1 MLVNSSDSK
10 KDLYNFEEI
19 NNLMKSLEKTF
30 KSINENPKYICRLTA
45 QGVLVGLFAGLMVCL
60 YRFLLTFSESILRDY
75 LPIIHGNVLYI
86 ILFFIALT
94 VMGLL
99 IDFITKWEADSAG
112 SGIPQIYAEVKGH
125 MEADWIKVLVSK
137 ISAGVLTALGG
148 LSLGPEG
155 PSVQIG
161 GMAGKGISKIFKGS
175 KTDEL
180 RLILVGSAV
189 GITAAFNAP
198 LAGVIFVF
206 EEINHGFDKTL
217 VFIALVSAIVADFI
231 SKLIFGQ
238 ATILSFPIC
247 TIPLGMYW
255 LLVILGIIIG
265 ILGYTYN
272 VSMIKSSELL
282 SNSKIPSWLK
292 FVLVFI
298 ISGIVALL
306 IPEISDG
313 GHFMMNMLNVAV
325 PSLTVLILLLIMKY
339 LFSVFS
345 FSSGAPGGI
354 FLPILVLGSYIGAI
368 FGSITVSYFGFH
380 HDLIYRFIVISMAGF
395 FAATVRSPITGIV
408 LLAEMSGSTDSLVAM
423 IIVCLIAYA
432 VPTLL
437 GNDPIYESLYDRL
450 LINKKCENIYKSST
464 HVLSEYVV
472 PLDCDYIN
480 FKIKDIPFPKNA
492 IVVSVIRDGKYIV
505 PTEDF
510 HIQYSDQIQ
519 ILSDSKDYPFIREEI
534 EDLFKN

>member
-1 MLVNSSDSK
+1 
-10 KDLYNFEEI
+10 
-19 NNLMKSLEKTF
+19 MKSLEKTL
-30 KSINENPKYICRLTA
+30 KSVSENPKYIFRLTL
-45 QGVLVGLFAGLMVCL
+45 QGVMVGIFAGLMVCL
-60 YRFLLTFSESILRDY
+60 YRFLLAGSETILRDY
-75 LPIIHGNVLYI
+75 LSIIHGNVLYI
-86 ILFFIALT
+86 ILFFAALA
-94 VMGLL
+94 VMGIL
-99 IDFITKWEADSAG
+99 IDFLTKWEVDSSG

-125 MEADWIKVLVSK
+125 MEANWAKVLFSK
-137 ISAGVLTALGG
+137 IIAGVMTALGG

-161 GMAGKGISKIFKGS
+161 GMAGKGVAKIFKGS

-231 SKLIFGQ
+231 SKVIFGQ
-238 ATILSFPIC
+238 ATILSFPIYN
-247 TIPLGMYW
+247 IPLESYW
-255 LLVILGIIIG
+255 ILIVLGVVIGF
-265 ILGYTYN
+265 LGYIYN
-272 VSMIKSSELL
+272 VGMIKSSDIVNRLRM
-282 SNSKIPSWLK
+282 PSWLK
-292 FVLVFI
+292 FVLVFMV
-298 ISGIVALL
+298 SGVVALT

-313 GHFMMNMLNVAV
+313 GHFMMDMLDVAI
-325 PSLTVLILLLIMKY
+325 PSLSVLILLLVLKY
-339 LFSVFS
+339 LFSMFS

-354 FLPILVLGSYIGAI
+354 FLPILVLGAYIGAV
-368 FGSITVSYFGFH
+368 FGSVAVPSLGLQ

-423 IIVCLIAYA
+423 VIVSLIAY
-432 VPTLL
+432 VIPTLL
-437 GNDPIYESLYDRL
+437 GNEPIYESLYDRL
-450 LINKKCENIYKSST
+450 LLKKNREYVKKPSN

-472 PLDCDYIN
+472 PLDCNYIN

-492 IVVSVIRDGKYIV
+492 IVVSVIRNGKYII

-510 HIQYSDQIQ
+510 NIQYSDQIQ
-519 ILSDSKDYPFIREEI
+519 ILSDSNDYPFIREEI
-534 EDLFKN
+534 EELFHK

>member
-1 MLVNSSDSK
+1 
-10 KDLYNFEEI
+10 
-19 NNLMKSLEKTF
+19 MKSLEKTL
-30 KSINENPKYICRLTA
+30 KSVSENPKYIFRLTL
-45 QGVLVGLFAGLMVCL
+45 QGVMVGIFAGLMVCL
-60 YRFLLTFSESILRDY
+60 YRFLLAGSETILRDY
-75 LPIIHGNVLYI
+75 LSIIHGNVLYI
-86 ILFFIALT
+86 ILFFAALAI
-94 VMGLL
+94 MGIL
-99 IDFITKWEADSAG
+99 IDFLTRWEVDSSG

-125 MEADWIKVLVSK
+125 MEANWAKVLFSK
-137 ISAGVLTALGG
+137 IIAGVMTALGG

-161 GMAGKGISKIFKGS
+161 GMAGKGVAKIFKGS

-231 SKLIFGQ
+231 SKVIFGQ
-238 ATILSFPIC
+238 ATILSFPIYN
-247 TIPLGMYW
+247 IPLESYW
-255 LLVILGIIIG
+255 ILIVLGVFIG
-265 ILGYTYN
+265 FLGYIYN
-272 VSMIKSSELL
+272 VGMIKSSDIVNLL
-282 SNSKIPSWLK
+282 RMPSWLK

-298 ISGIVALL
+298 VSGVVALT

-313 GHFMMNMLNVAV
+313 GHFMMDMLNVAV
-325 PSLTVLILLLIMKY
+325 PSLSVLILLLVLKY
-339 LFSVFS
+339 LFSMFS

-354 FLPILVLGSYIGAI
+354 FLPILVLGAYIGAV
-368 FGSITVSYFGFH
+368 FGSVAVPSLGLQ

-423 IIVCLIAYA
+423 VIVSLIAY
-432 VPTLL
+432 VIPTLL
-437 GNDPIYESLYDRL
+437 GNEPIYESLYDRL
-450 LINKKCENIYKSST
+450 LLKKNREYVKKPSN

-472 PLDCDYIN
+472 PLDCNYIN

-492 IVVSVIRDGKYIV
+492 IVVSVIRNGKYII

-510 HIQYSDQIQ
+510 NIQYSDQIQ
-519 ILSDSKDYPFIREEI
+519 ILSDSNDYPFIREEI
-534 EDLFKN
+534 EELFQK